1 MSVLNPELL
10 FLVFKIR
17 NRTETLEGIN
27 GGVFLRPLIFGVFR
41 FFLGVETGLQ
51 ICLCLIHWLSVGG
64 QRQLDLLRTRLK
76 L

>member
-1 MSVLNPELL
+1 MSVINPELL
-10 FLVFKIR
+10 LLVLMLR
-17 NRTETLEGIN
+17 DRTETLEGIN
-27 GGVFLRPLIFGVFR
+27 GGVFLRPLIFDLFR

-51 ICLCLIHWLSVGG
+51 IGLCLIHWLSVGG